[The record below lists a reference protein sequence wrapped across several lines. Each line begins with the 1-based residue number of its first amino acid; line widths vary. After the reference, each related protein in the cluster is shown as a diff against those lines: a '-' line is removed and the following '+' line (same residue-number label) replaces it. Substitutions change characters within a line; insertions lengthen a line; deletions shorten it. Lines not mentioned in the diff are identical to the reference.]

1 MSLTPDESRLVGAS
15 DMGALLGLSE
25 WSGPVALWARIV
37 HGVHGET
44 TEAMSAGTLAEP
56 YIRALY
62 QQQTGY
68 ELLGPAKWR
77 HPLYPWLR
85 CSPDD
90 RARAPEERRVLE
102 LKKYQ
107 PHGWGPE
114 GTDAVPLHIWAQV
127 QVQIGVGLDNGELEQ
142 DTGDVAAL
150 IRGDLRLYSVPFQ
163 PEAYARCLG
172 VGERFWVDFVLPK
185 RMPDGP
191 NVRILERDA
200 AAIRALYP
208 APTQAELL
216 TWEALTET
224 QRTTVQRW
232 LEANKARK
240 AWEKEERGLAAEV
253 EALLREVPGLTLPK
267 GRVDYAANKDSA
279 RTDWEAIARV
289 LMADTSDEGRMRAI
303 VKQHTTTIPGT
314 RPLVARGT

>member
-1 MSLTPDESRLVGAS
+1 MSLTPEESRLVGAS
-15 DMGALLGLSE
+15 DMPALLGLSE

-44 TEAMSAGTLAEP
+44 TEAMSEGSLAEP

-62 QQQTGY
+62 QQRTGY

-90 RARAPEERRVLE
+90 RAKVPEERRVLE

-163 PEAYARCLG
+163 PEAYARCLE
-172 VGERFWVDFVLPK
+172 VGERFWTDFVLPR
-185 RMPDGP
+185 RMPEGP

-200 AAIRALYP
+200 TAIRALYP
-208 APTQAELL
+208 APVQAEPLR
-216 TWEALTET
+216 WEALTEG
-224 QRTTVQRW
+224 QRATVQRW
-232 LEANKARK
+232 LEANQARRTW
-240 AWEKEERGLAAEV
+240 AAREKELAAEV
-253 EALLREVPGLTLPK
+253 EALLREAPGLTLPK
-267 GRVDYAANKDSA
+267 GRVDYAANKPST
-279 RTDWEAIARV
+279 RVDWEGLAQALATHVSPGEYKAV
-289 LMADTSDEGRMRAI
+289 LE
-303 VKQHTTTIPGT
+303 KHTTTTPGA
-314 RPLVARGT
+314 RPLVARGST

>member
-1 MSLTPDESRLVGAS
+1 MSLTPEESRLVGAS
-15 DMGALLGLSE
+15 DMPVLLGLSE

-44 TEAMSAGTLAEP
+44 TQAMEDGTLAEP

-62 QQQTGY
+62 QQRTGY
-68 ELLGPAKWR
+68 GLLGPAKWR
-77 HPLYPWLR
+77 HPLHPWLR

-90 RARAPEERRVLE
+90 RAVTPERRVLE

-114 GTDAVPLHIWAQV
+114 GTDAVPLHIWVQV

-163 PEAYARCLG
+163 PEAYERCLEM
-172 VGERFWVDFVLPK
+172 GERFWRDFVLSR
-185 RMPDGP
+185 RMPEGP
-191 NVRILERDA
+191 NVRLLERDA
-200 AAIRALYP
+200 AAIRLLYP
-208 APTQAELL
+208 APVHAEPLA
-216 TWEALTET
+216 WETLTEA
-224 QRTTVQRW
+224 QRATVGRW

-240 AWEKEERGLAAEV
+240 AWEKEETALAAEM
-253 EALLREVPGLTLPK
+253 EALLRDVPGLALPK
-267 GRVDYAANKDSA
+267 GRVDYAANRPGA
-279 RTDWEAIARV
+279 RTDWAAVADDLGNDVSAARY
-289 LMADTSDEGRMRAI
+289 LGA
-303 VKQHTTTIPGT
+303 KQKHTTIIPGA
-314 RPLVARGT
+314 RPLVARGA